1 MAATPSSSSPATTTK
16 PSSSSATTTTTGP
29 SEFVKKLYKML
40 SEPESESVVGWGDQR
55 TTLVIKDQIL
65 FQRDVLPKH
74 FKHSNFASFVRQL
87 NKYDFRKIKIA
98 SSSSTVPPNGGS
110 LQWEFYHPY
119 FRADTMSEVDNIK
132 RKVPITKQQKLTTDT
147 TTKIDETC
155 STSNKVEKTTEDI
168 LNRLMTHQIQTSSA
182 LNKLVQESATLRLEL
197 DQAYRKLNQQQIQ
210 IDLLLNQSI
219 STKEEQE
226 ELTNNKSLIMSK
238 STSNTYYLDNSTR
251 TTSSTIIP
259 KTQERWKNN
268 GQQKPRVLIV
278 EDDQICR
285 RISST
290 ILELMGYR
298 IEFACDGLNAV
309 NRMKTQIESN
319 DPFDL
324 VLMDIFMPN
333 MDGLSATSL
342 IRKFDLITPIISMTS
357 NVQPVDLLKYM
368 NIGMND
374 CLPKPFTK
382 EGMFVILQKHLF
394 NSSSATRINIITES
408 KNNTSIE
415 PVLNGLK
422 THHQQ
427 QQQQQSSL
435 SPPNSPGRLQ
445 QPLRTSNSS
454 NSITTASSYHL
465 PDMNGRTQSNKRS
478 YDPDPDP
485 PPPQHLHHVDFIVNN
500 NHLLPI
506 QQQQQP
512 QPTRDLDNN
521 LIRNHLPDD
530 PSGYNFNLVDHFHH
544 HPNHHLNLLHH
555 LHPNHTI
562 VSTSSSAS
570 ASASTATVNPHKR
583 FKA

>member
-16 PSSSSATTTTTGP
+16 PSSATTTTTGP
-29 SEFVKKLYKML
+29 SEFVKKTVQDALGTGIG
-40 SEPESESVVGWGDQR
+40 VGRRMGRPTNYPSHQR
-55 TTLVIKDQIL
+55 PDLIST
-65 FQRDVLPKH
+65 
-74 FKHSNFASFVRQL
+74 QL
-87 NKYDFRKIKIA
+87 NKYDFRKLK
-98 SSSSTVPPNGGS
+98 SLLPPRPSLPMVVHCNGS
-110 LQWEFYHPY
+110 FIILT

-155 STSNKVEKTTEDI
+155 STSNK
-168 LNRLMTHQIQTSSA
+168 IQTSSA

-290 ILELMGYR
+290 ILELMGCR

-357 NVQPVDLLKYM
+357 NTADHLYP
-368 NIGMND
+368 
-374 CLPKPFTK
+374 
-382 EGMFVILQKHLF
+382 KHLF

-415 PVLNGLK
+415 PVLNVLK
-422 THHQQ
+422 TQHQ
-427 QQQQQSSL
+427 QQQQQSSFRHL
-435 SPPNSPGRLQ
+435 IHQDDYSNRL
-445 QPLRTSNSS
+445 T
-454 NSITTASSYHL
+454 
-465 PDMNGRTQSNKRS
+465 NKRS

-485 PPPQHLHHVDFIVNN
+485 PPQQHLHHVDFIVNN